1 MKFTLDAGGAQQ
13 VGTGLGNIFK
23 AYVLGPQIRQQ
34 AQQQAEALMSKTY
47 ANTQAGNKYGA
58 EAKGLEMTNAARE
71 APIDMSLPE
80 YLQLSQKVFQLTGDN
95 NAERVANAATE
106 YQTQGIRDK
115 AVGAIDNLDQM
126 NRFNTLAKPGE
137 VYMPFKAVG
146 ETGAAMNQ
154 ATGDQRV
161 VDEALRKLFGDKVGS
176 EILENK
182 AQANSSNA
190 SASKYT
196 AETEIERLKGKTLKD
211 TGALPGTGREA
222 SEGAL
227 SSTIIQTLQVPAVDE
242 KGRTVRNPITGEIE
256 TTLDQDALTNFY
268 KWTDANNRKPTATA
282 FSQWE
287 SKGRPSGI
295 ALPGQSGDDKNPA
308 PAQSQPKIEAAP
320 KEATQRK
327 AGTVYQTPK
336 GPLKWTGTGW
346 LPAN

>member
-34 AQQQAEALMSKTY
+34 AQQQAEAVMSKTY

-71 APIDMSLPE
+71 APIDMSLPD
-80 YLQLSQKVFQLTGDN
+80 YLQQTYKLFQATGDN
-95 NAERVANAATE
+95 NADRVAKAGTE
-106 YQTQGIRDK
+106 FQTQGIRSQALD
-115 AVGAIDNLDQM
+115 AVNDVELM
-126 NRFNTLAKPGE
+126 NRLNTLAKPGE
-137 VYMPFKAVG
+137 TYMPFKEVG
-146 ETGAAMNQ
+146 VTGAAINQ

-182 AQANSSNA
+182 ASANSSNA

-196 AETEIERLKGKTLKD
+196 AEADIEREKGKILKG
-211 TGALPGTGREA
+211 TGALPGSGREA

-256 TTLDQDALTNFY
+256 TTLDQEALTNFY

-287 SKGRPSGI
+287 SKGRPSG
-295 ALPGQSGDDKNPA
+295 GQSGGDKNPA
-308 PAQSQPKIEAAP
+308 PAQPQPKIEAAP

-327 AGTVYQTPK
+327 PGTVYQTPK